1 MDGGMFLAYPIDQRR
16 PDTAGRLFEAIE
28 QVKTHAIAGR
38 VAKWVFDPGDAFRV
52 NPHAEPDDTLARI
65 NRAAAEHAAAVVAFL
80 PAGVA
85 SIGVP
90 VEIDRAVSDGKYV
103 AVFSDIKASWVLT
116 YPPATVARYRSWEP
130 DDIADALAWLH
141 RQGPDL
147 EAPGA

>member
-1 MDGGMFLAYPIDQRR
+1 MDGGIYLAYPIDQRG
-16 PDTAGRLFEAIE
+16 PETSARLYEAIE
-28 QVKTHAIAGR
+28 QIKTDAITNR

-65 NRAAAEHAAAVVAFL
+65 NRMAAENAAAVVAFL

-90 VEIDRAVSDGKYV
+90 VEIDRAVTDGKHV
-103 AVFSDIKASWVLT
+103 VVFSDIKASWVLT
-116 YPPATVARYRSWEP
+116 YPPSSVARYHSWNPEAV
-130 DDIADALAWLH
+130 ADAIAWLH
-141 RQGPDL
+141 GQDDDL